1 MLETAEYSLLCCPI
15 HQPTDTFF
23 FVFFAAE
30 ELWVHVQVAPVRNE
44 KDVVVLFLLTFKDI
58 TAQRHL
64 EDPALKGVQMPA

>member
-1 MLETAEYSLLCCPI
+1 MKQLNTRCSAVPFINRLTP
-15 HQPTDTFF
+15 F
-23 FVFFAAE
+23 FVCFAAE

-64 EDPALKGVQMPA
+64 EHPALKGVQLPA